1 MIVLDTNVF
10 SALMLPT
17 PEPIVVEWLD
27 RQVTAAACVSAVTV
41 FEIRTGI
48 DLLPEGRK
56 RQGLD
61 EAFDRALS
69 EKLQNRVLPF
79 DRAAADAAGQ
89 LLAARRRQ
97 GFNDEFRDT
106 QIAGI
111 VLTRRATLATRNVR
125 HFRGLGLAVVDP
137 WEPI

>member
-27 RQVTAAACVSAVTV
+27 RQVPGVVCASAVTV
-41 FEIRTGI
+41 YEIRTGI

-56 RQGLD
+56 RLALD
-61 EAFDRALS
+61 EAFDRALT

-79 DRAAADAAGQ
+79 DRVAADEAGR
-89 LLAARRRQ
+89 LLAARKRQ
-97 GFNDEFRDT
+97 GFTDEFRDT

-111 VLTRRATLATRNVR
+111 VLARRATLATRNVR
-125 HFRGLGLAVVDP
+125 HFRSLGAMVVNP
-137 WEPI
+137 WEPD